1 MRWECRLSLNDPMSR
16 LLLAA
21 AVAGLVVTAIWLV
34 RLRDGRS
41 TVRVM
46 PADLGPFP
54 IAMYFGDDTCAS
66 CKPAS
71 VAIALGGLEV
81 RTYQWAENGDVFDL
95 LEIAQIPR
103 LVVVGRRGQVMADIS
118 GVPTPKQIA
127 RAKLQLSRE

>member
-1 MRWECRLSLNDPMSR
+1 MSLNDPMGR
-16 LLLAA
+16 LLLA
-21 AVAGLVVTAIWLV
+21 VVIVGLVATAIWLV
-34 RLRDGRS
+34 RLRDRRS
-41 TVRVM
+41 AVRVL

-71 VAIALGGLEV
+71 AAIAAGGLEV

-95 LEIAQIPR
+95 LEIAEVPR
-103 LVVVGRRGQVMADIS
+103 LVVVGKRGQVMADIS